1 MKILLLNYEFPPIGG
16 GAGKATYNLAKELAK
31 LGHQVDVLTSKINGQ
46 PTTEKMDGFT
56 VYRVATWRKG
66 IHDCGFRGAVTYVF
80 FAAFKFLTLTRKNQ
94 YDVIHYFFGLPT
106 GFLSLLPGPHRKIQ
120 YVVSLRGSDVPGYDQ
135 YNKNLQMVHQL
146 LLPMTRKIWKNAGQM
161 IAVTESLQE
170 TAQLTAPLQKFHVIP
185 NGVESIFLTVSSSAN
200 LNKPDLKLISVA
212 RLIERKGIHH
222 ILYALSELRDPE
234 ISLLIVGSG
243 SSETEL
249 KKICKDL
256 ALEKVV
262 TFFGFCDPRDLPA
275 LYADSD
281 VFILPSQAE
290 AFGNVFAEAMAC
302 GLPVIGTDIGGIPD
316 LVGKENGI
324 LIPPADIEQIK
335 HAILTLKKSHKLRA
349 QMQLANRKKII
360 ENYSWTSV
368 AKQHIELYQTG
379 EDR

>member
-1 MKILLLNYEFPPIGG
+1 MKILLLNYEFPPLGG
-16 GAGKATYNLAKELAK
+16 GAGKATYNLARELAA
-31 LGHQVDVLTSKINGQ
+31 LGHQVDVLTAGIKIQ
-46 PTTEKMDGFT
+46 PAKEEMDGFN
-56 VYRVATWRKG
+56 VYRVISWRKG
-66 IHDCGFRGAVTYVF
+66 IHDCGFRGAFTYVF
-80 FAAFKFLTLTRKNQ
+80 FAAIKFLHLTRKNK

-106 GFLSLLPGPHRKIQ
+106 GFLSLLPGPHKKVPYFI
-120 YVVSLRGSDVPGYDQ
+120 SLRGSDVPGYDK
-135 YNKNLQMVHQL
+135 YNKSLEKVHRL
-146 LLPMTRKIWKNAGQM
+146 LLPITRKIWENAGQM
-161 IAVTESLQE
+161 IAVTNSLKE

-185 NGVESIFLTVSSSAN
+185 NGVESIFLNVLPSAEQ
-200 LNKPDLKLISVA
+200 NKTDLKLISVA

-222 ILYALSELRDPE
+222 ILFALAELQDPD

-243 SSETEL
+243 SAETEL
-249 KKICKDL
+249 KIICNDL
-256 ALEKVV
+256 SLEGIV
-262 TFFGFCDPRDLPA
+262 TFYGFCNPRMLPA

-302 GLPVIGTDIGGIPD
+302 GLPIIGTDLGGIPD

-324 LIPPADIEQIK
+324 LTRPGDIEQIK

-360 ENYSWTSV
+360 ENYSWTRV